1 MTITGYTTINDEWE
15 ILIDKEL
22 AKHDLLIRI
31 YTTKGECD
39 WNPNFGTTIR
49 NRLFQPKTIQVRND
63 IQNELIETFQEEP
76 RFTLLDINPFDM
88 EKGWVFDCT
97 VSYLDGLPES
107 WNLDITLEKFNNPS
121 TGVYPL
127 GEN

>member
-1 MTITGYTTINDEWE
+1 MT
-15 ILIDKEL
+15 
-22 AKHDLLIRI
+22 DLLIRI

-76 RFTLLDINPFDM
+76 RFTLLDINPIDM
-88 EKGWVFDCT
+88 EKGGWFDCT